1 MELCEL
7 KQKAY
12 KQATSGNLPQSIE
25 VEAMKAFALLTIAE
39 VLVGTKG
46 NGSYGDR

>member
-12 KQATSGNLPQSIE
+12 KQATSGNLPQNTE
-25 VEAMKAFALLTIAE
+25 VAAMQAYALLTIAE

-46 NGSYGDR
+46 NDSYGDR